1 MQPLSGPRMKR
12 VFLATRFGRRIFL
25 MFCLAALMPA
35 IAVFWM
41 TWRAASEDAEAAATR
56 GLHEANK
63 SYALGVFQRLH
74 TARQALAAAD
84 PEALLEGAD
93 GEMLSMFFSDVMVAD
108 APDGSAPLR
117 SGGFAER
124 LRASGIPPRSELMV
138 VAPAVAN
145 RAHDVVLLRRFPG
158 NGRGNVIAGRL
169 DRAYLWGN
177 PEEIGNAV
185 RICVQVEDG
194 AWLFCGGEREPGGDG
209 ARRIETE
216 WNMFIKPHFGAPSW
230 IFTATTEA
238 SDALAHFSRFVAPV
252 MVGILLLAMLLS
264 SLQIRRVVGPLEVLL
279 GRIRAFGGG
288 GERIRATVGDEF
300 GLLSDTFDEM
310 RARITQQ
317 LDTLRVLS
325 QIDHLI
331 LARVPLE
338 EVIELVLD
346 RVVEVAGGAGVC
358 VVLAW
363 PEDGR
368 PAECHARGRGAGRT
382 SVAPLPAVPPVLQRM
397 SPREGAGG
405 VVLSSGELGPALP
418 RDGDAGPG
426 PAESH
431 AWAIALGGEGET
443 RVWLLLGRE
452 GNAQPAETLQ
462 GQVHDLAERIA
473 VAAAFAKHQ
482 DLLLYQARHD
492 LLTGLPNR
500 LATFEALAA
509 AIEEA
514 RPSARAFAVAFVDLD
529 RFKAIND
536 GLGHALGDDILVQSG
551 ERIRASLAPGDFV
564 GRFGG
569 DEFFV
574 ILRGASRPE
583 LVTAAMARMDEAF
596 ARPIVAG
603 HREFHQR
610 FSAGAAF
617 FPRDGVEAGTLVR
630 NADVAMYRA
639 KQTGGARTAFFEAE
653 MNQRAEERV
662 QMENELRAAIQEG
675 QIELHYQPRV
685 DSRDDRII
693 GVEALARWMHPTRGV
708 VPPDEFIGLAEECG
722 LIEPLGKLV
731 LDKACRQLAEWQR
744 MGFEL
749 GVMGVNISGHQLRS
763 GRLRGYVSEAIAANG
778 IAPGRLEL
786 EVTETMLVLDSDSGM
801 AQLQS
806 VRELGVKVAI
816 DDFGTGYSSLAY
828 LTRLPSDTLKIDRAF
843 VVDLQ
848 DGDAAVEAVVRSII
862 AIARDLGKGVVAE
875 GLESMEQ
882 VRMLGAWGCH
892 VIQGYVY
899 ARPLT
904 ANGITGILLN
914 GGIVTPAGAPEPVA
928 TTGTGADT

>member
-1 MQPLSGPRMKR
+1 MKR

-25 MFCLAALMPA
+25 MFCLAALVPA
-35 IAVFWM
+35 ITVFWM
-41 TWRAASEDAEAAATR
+41 TWRASATAAEASAMR
-56 GLHEANK
+56 GLHETNK
-63 SYALGVFQRLH
+63 SYALGVYQRLY
-74 TARQALAAAD
+74 TARQALGAAD
-84 PEALLEGAD
+84 PEALEGAGGD
-93 GEMLSMFFSDVMVAD
+93 MLSMFFSDVVVAD
-108 APDGSAPLR
+108 APDGGDALPTSR
-117 SGGFAER
+117 FRGR
-124 LRASGIPPRSELMV
+124 LRAAGVPPRAEVMV
-138 VAPAVAN
+138 LAPDMAGQ
-145 RAHDVVLLRRFPG
+145 AHDVVLLRRFPG
-158 NGRGNVIAGRL
+158 NGQGSVIAGRL

-177 PEEIGNAV
+177 PEEIGNAA
-185 RICVQVEDG
+185 RICARAEDG
-194 AWLFCGGEREPGGDG
+194 DAWLFCGGDREPGGDG
-209 ARRIETE
+209 TRRIETE
-216 WNMFIKPHFGAPSW
+216 WTLFIKPQFAAPAWTFAASM
-230 IFTATTEA
+230 EA
-238 SDALAHFSRFVAPV
+238 PGALAHYSRFVAPL
-252 MVGILLLAMLLS
+252 MAGILLLAMLLS

-288 GERIRATVGDEF
+288 GARTGAAVGDEF

-317 LDTLRVLS
+317 LDTLRILS
-325 QIDHLI
+325 EIDHLI

-338 EVIELVLD
+338 EVIELVLA
-346 RVVEVAGGAGVC
+346 RIVEITGGASVW
-358 VVLAW
+358 VLLAR
-363 PEDGR
+363 PEDG
-368 PAECHARGRGAGRT
+368 PSAECHARARGACET
-382 SVAPLPAVPPVLQRM
+382 SVAPLPTVPPVLQRM
-397 SPREGAGG
+397 SPRDGARG
-405 VVLSSGELGPALP
+405 VVLRTGELGPALA
-418 RDGDAGPG
+418 RKGDADPV
-426 PAESH
+426 ESH
-431 AWAIALGGEGET
+431 AWAIALGGEDET

-462 GQVHDLAERIA
+462 GQVRDLAERIA
-473 VAAAFAKHQ
+473 VAAAFVKHH

-500 LATFEALAA
+500 LATFETLAS

-514 RPSARAFAVAFVDLD
+514 RPSAQAFAVAFVDLD

-596 ARPIVAG
+596 ARPIMVG

-610 FSAGAAF
+610 FSAGVAF
-617 FPRDGVEAGTLVR
+617 FPRDGIEAGTLVR

-639 KQTGGARTAFFEAE
+639 KQTGGARTAFFETE

-662 QMENELRAAIQEG
+662 QMENELRTAIQEG

-685 DSRDDRII
+685 DSRDDRIV
-693 GVEALARWMHPTRGV
+693 GVEALARWMHPSRGV
-708 VPPDEFIGLAEECG
+708 VPPDAFIGLAEECG

-749 GVMGVNISGHQLRS
+749 GVMGVNVSGHQLRS
-763 GRLRGYVSEAIAANG
+763 GRLCGYVKETIAASG
-778 IAPGRLEL
+778 IAPERLEL

-806 VRELGVKVAI
+806 IRELGVKVAI

-848 DGDAAVEAVVRSII
+848 GGDAAVEAVVRSII

-882 VRMLGAWGCH
+882 VRMMRAWGCH

-904 ANGITGILLN
+904 AHGITGILLN
-914 GGIVTPAGAPEPVA
+914 GGIVTPADAPSPPR
-928 TTGTGADT
+928 